1 MAAEV
6 TDHLSNTSG
15 WPFHFVDN
23 NELKYMGLIQNQIR
37 PLFPN
42 FAAALSS
49 RSPVEREIG
58 RCAVVEFNQG
68 FAQRTSSFGNLVELQ
83 HYLLATSP
91 SLAISS

>member
-6 TDHLSNTSG
+6 IDRLSNTSG
-15 WPFHFVDN
+15 RPFHFVDN

-49 RSPVEREIG
+49 QSPVEREIG

-68 FAQRTSSFGNLVELQ
+68 FTQRTSSFGNSVELQ
-83 HYLLATSP
+83 YNV
-91 SLAISS
+91 IC